1 MTLEDKVHLP
11 LLYISYPTVSLGDPQ
26 EPALDMF
33 ADVLG
38 GSASSMLYQSLVK
51 SGKAIDAGASHYC
64 EELACT
70 LTVYA
75 YPNPAVDGSLK
86 TLKSEVDKVIGE
98 FAGRGLKPE
107 DLEKAINS
115 YRASAIWGL
124 DSVSG
129 KVSQLAMGQV
139 FAQDPN
145 YVFKS
150 LDAIGKVTPEQVKTA
165 YDKFILNKPA
175 VVLSVVPKG
184 KSDWQAAKPNFT
196 PAKRELPDYAKHD
209 QVLAE
214 RPVKDDFDRSVQPKA
229 ADAVSVKVP
238 AIWHGKL
245 DKGIEIIGTQSDEI
259 PAVSIMVALPGGMR
273 AEGKGELGLASLT
286 ASMMGQGSVRLTE
299 AQLSDEL
306 QKLGSSVSVSSAQYN
321 NLVTIS
327 SLTDK
332 LPQTLALVREVFER
346 PGMRE
351 ADFERVKAQML
362 QGMKQ
367 SEQQPEWLAGQAFRE
382 LVYGKQNRLGQPGD
396 GVLADVEKLT
406 LADVKRFYQNYYNP
420 TNAKV
425 VVVGDVTQAQVE
437 DQLAFLT
444 QWKGPSPLW
453 AASSRRVSRQS
464 RASIWWTSRGAPV
477 GDPYRRRAMPF
488 DTTGDYFTAGLMN
501 FNLGGNF
508 NSRINLNLREDKGY
522 TYGASSGFSANREA
536 GTFATGA
543 NVRADATADAI
554 RQFLKEMD
562 NYRKNGPTP
571 VELAYMRSAV
581 SQQDAL
587 SYETLGQKAGFLLQM
602 IMYDLKPDYV
612 QAQNNLIKTVSA
624 ETLKASAARWLDPTE
639 MVIVVVGTSKSL
651 KNP

>member
-1 MTLEDKVHLP
+1 
-11 LLYISYPTVSLGDPQ
+11 
-26 EPALDMF
+26 
-33 ADVLG
+33 
-38 GSASSMLYQSLVK
+38 
-51 SGKAIDAGASHYC
+51 
-64 EELACT
+64 
-70 LTVYA
+70 
-75 YPNPAVDGSLK
+75 
-86 TLKSEVDKVIGE
+86 
-98 FAGRGLKPE
+98 
-107 DLEKAINS
+107 
-115 YRASAIWGL
+115 
-124 DSVSG
+124 
-129 KVSQLAMGQV
+129 
-139 FAQDPN
+139 
-145 YVFKS
+145 
-150 LDAIGKVTPEQVKTA
+150 
-165 YDKFILNKPA
+165 
-175 VVLSVVPKG
+175 
-184 KSDWQAAKPNFT
+184 
-196 PAKRELPDYAKHD
+196 
-209 QVLAE
+209 
-214 RPVKDDFDRSVQPKA
+214 
-229 ADAVSVKVP
+229 
-238 AIWHGKL
+238 
-245 DKGIEIIGTQSDEI
+245 
-259 PAVSIMVALPGGMR
+259 MR

-477 GDPYRRRAMPF
+477 GDPYHRRAMPF

-522 TYGASSGFSANREA
+522 TYGASSGFSANRRRVPSPPVPMCGPMRLRMPSASSSGDGQLPQERPDSGGARLHAQRRLPAGCPLLRDLGPEGGLPAADDHVRPEA
-536 GTFATGA
+536 GLCAGPEQPDQDG
-543 NVRADATADAI
+543 VSVDAQGQCGT
-554 RQFLKEMD
+554 
-562 NYRKNGPTP
+562 
-571 VELAYMRSAV
+571 LA
-581 SQQDAL
+581 
-587 SYETLGQKAGFLLQM
+587 
-602 IMYDLKPDYV
+602 
-612 QAQNNLIKTVSA
+612 
-624 ETLKASAARWLDPTE
+624 
-639 MVIVVVGTSKSL
+639 
-651 KNP
+651 